1 MPATPARNGANV
13 RMIGTKRPMMIVTR
27 AVAVVERLRARR

>member
-13 RMIGTKRPMMIVTR
+13 RMIGTKRPMMIVTPPY
-27 AVAVVERLRARR
+27 LS